1 MASVKDNGDLKAVD
15 HTGWDWQQS
24 HLYAANILFFLSF
37 INFQAMLLAEE
48 SGLEEFSKPRAA
60 SLPVKTGKGS
70 LYMHVISKNYKL
82 TTAEIIDLLPDY
94 PNLLQTFVW
103 QKIDSAPD
111 FPLLHRFLDFWQTNL
126 DGPIHSVRVAG
137 RDLIAPVRIRNID
150 AQFLLH

>member
-1 MASVKDNGDLKAVD
+1 
-15 HTGWDWQQS
+15 
-24 HLYAANILFFLSF
+24 
-37 INFQAMLLAEE
+37 MLLAEE

-82 TTAEIIDLLPDY
+82 TTAEIIYLLPDY